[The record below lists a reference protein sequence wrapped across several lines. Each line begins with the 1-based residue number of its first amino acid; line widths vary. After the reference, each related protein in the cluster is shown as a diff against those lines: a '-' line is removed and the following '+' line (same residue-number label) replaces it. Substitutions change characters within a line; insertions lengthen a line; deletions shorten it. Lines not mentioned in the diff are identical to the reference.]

1 MILLVALALTLTGSV
16 FANEDDC
23 KLTSRELLQKTGMDE
38 ATLSE
43 MDDELMDY
51 ISENLCSQ
59 VEDID
64 DVTWIPTS
72 VELSDTRMEGSRNTQ
87 LLTNISFS
95 AYAYKSGSVIYIYPT
110 YEFTDMKRPRGNDSF
125 AFQLGN
131 AMAPYSFG
139 GKMWYKLNAGDSW
152 QSNPN
157 DILTPN
163 FTPLDGAVYSGN
175 QLGTPD
181 FPLYLRGVTYCYCSA
196 GAGSDKRIAI
206 TYMYNPSILGFS
218 YSFSYMGFGVNYTSS
233 GTIYQASTII
243 TLSY

>member
-1 MILLVALALTLTGSV
+1 MGFITPLVPFAERRIINMKKIKHILSMILLAALVLMLTGSV

-87 LLTNISFS
+87 LLTN
-95 AYAYKSGSVIYIYPT
+95 
-110 YEFTDMKRPRGNDSF
+110 GNF
-125 AFQLGN
+125 VKTARCF
-131 AMAPYSFG
+131 
-139 GKMWYKLNAGDSW
+139 
-152 QSNPN
+152 
-157 DILTPN
+157 
-163 FTPLDGAVYSGN
+163 
-175 QLGTPD
+175 
-181 FPLYLRGVTYCYCSA
+181 R
-196 GAGSDKRIAI
+196 
-206 TYMYNPSILGFS
+206 
-218 YSFSYMGFGVNYTSS
+218 
-233 GTIYQASTII
+233 
-243 TLSY
+243 